1 MSNNNIEKGD
11 LLLELFSEE
20 IPARMQIGSE
30 KQLTTLFEK
39 SLVNRD
45 IGYGPISTFSSSRH
59 LSVII
64 KNIDLKQKN
73 QIIEKRGPRLGSN
86 EKAIHGFLKSNNIK
100 ENEIV
105 IKDTKNGKFY
115 FYLNQI
121 NGINTSEVLPEI
133 INEIVNNFV
142 WPKSQRWAYSELKW
156 ARPLRNILLL
166 FNNQPIEGKVA
177 LDKNNSLN
185 FTNFT
190 FGHRHEDKKIEVQS
204 IDEYERLLE
213 KNFIIL
219 DRKKRKHKIINDTK
233 LLLKDK
239 DIKLLDDE
247 FLLDEILGLVEFP
260 NVLIGTIDKQ
270 FMNLPKEVLTTA
282 MKVHQKYFS
291 IIDDKNN
298 LVPKFLFV
306 ANTVPEKERDKSIIE
321 GNERVLK
328 ARLSDANFFWKIDT
342 SIKIENF
349 NEKLKNVLFYEGLG
363 SLHEKTIRLTKVSK
377 FFSSLFK
384 VDVSLAREACI
395 LSKFDLVSEMVGEF
409 PELQGIMGGYYT
421 RLNEKP
427 NEVSSAIFDQYKPKG
442 ISNDMPK
449 TKLGSMLSMIDNIDN
464 LTGFFI
470 INKKPSGSK
479 DPFALRRAG
488 FSIVQILMKLKL
500 NISIND
506 LFTEALKSYK
516 NSSKII
522 KLDLV
527 DFIIDKVKFILK
539 KQNFRDDIIES
550 VISLKESKNYL
561 FPILY
566 ERVNRLNDI
575 KDTNDFKAF
584 LVNFKRLNNIIKS
597 NIRSDMSKVKV
608 NPHLFESSE
617 EEEIYNKSQNLDN
630 NLKKYLTDLEH
641 QGIILKEVI
650 NLHYII
656 HSFFEKII
664 VNHENKK
671 IKFNRIKLLTELT
684 ERILKYSNFHYIEN

>member
-1 MSNNNIEKGD
+1 MSNDDGEKGD

-30 KQLTTLFEK
+30 KQLTSLFEK
-39 SLVNRD
+39 SLMDRD
-45 IGYGPISTFSSSRH
+45 IGYGPISTYSSPRH

-64 KNIDLKQKN
+64 KNVDLKQKN

-86 EKAIHGFLKSNNIK
+86 EKAIHGFLKSNNIN
-100 ENEIV
+100 ENDII

-133 INEIVNNFV
+133 INEIINNFV
-142 WPKSQRWAYSELKW
+142 WPKSQRWAYSDLRW

-166 FNNQPIEGKVA
+166 FNNQLIEGKVA
-177 LDKNNSLN
+177 IDKNNYLN
-185 FTNFT
+185 FSNYT
-190 FGHRHEDKKIEVQS
+190 FGHRNENKKIEVES
-204 IDEYERLLE
+204 IDKYERLLE
-213 KNFIIL
+213 NNYLIL
-219 DRKKRKHKIINDTK
+219 DRKKRKNKIIKDTK
-233 LLLKDK
+233 LLLEDK
-239 DIKLLDDE
+239 NIKLLDDDY
-247 FLLDEILGLVEFP
+247 LLDEVLGLVEFP

-270 FMNLPKEVLTTA
+270 FMDLPKEVLTTA

-306 ANTVPEKERDKSIIE
+306 SNTIPEKERDQSIIE

-328 ARLSDANFFWKIDT
+328 ARLSDADFFWKTDT

-363 SLHEKTIRLTKVSK
+363 SLHEKTIRLSKVSK
-377 FFSSLFK
+377 YFSSFFK
-384 VDVSLAREACI
+384 VDASLAKEACI
-395 LSKFDLVSEMVGEF
+395 LSKFDLASEMVGEF

-421 RLNEKP
+421 KLSGKP
-427 NEVSSAIFDQYKPKG
+427 DEVSKAIFDQYKPKG

-449 TKLGSMLSMIDNIDN
+449 TKLGCMLSMIDNIDN

-488 FSIVQILMKLKL
+488 FSIVQIIMKLKL
-500 NISIND
+500 NVSIND

-516 NSSKII
+516 NSSKIV
-522 KLDLV
+522 KSDLV
-527 DFIIDKVKFILK
+527 DFIVDKVKFIFK
-539 KQNFRDDIIES
+539 KQNYRDDIIES
-550 VISLKESKNYL
+550 VLSLKESKNYL
-561 FPILY
+561 FPTLY
-566 ERVNRLNDI
+566 ERVICLNDI
-575 KDTNDFKAF
+575 KDSGDFKIF

-597 NIRSDMSKVKV
+597 NKLSDVSNVRL
-608 NPHLFESSE
+608 NPQLFESSE
-617 EEEIYNKSQNLDN
+617 EEEIYRKSQDLDT
-630 NLKKYLTDLEH
+630 NLKKYLTDIEN
-641 QGIILKEVI
+641 QVIILKEI
-650 NLHYII
+650 IKLHYVI

-664 VNHENKK
+664 VNHKDKK
-671 IKFNRIKLLTELT
+671 IKINRIKLLMELT
-684 ERILKYSNFHYIEN
+684 ERILKFTNFHYIEN

>member
-1 MSNNNIEKGD
+1 MSKNKGEKGN

-20 IPARMQIGSE
+20 IPARMQTGSE
-30 KQLTTLFEK
+30 KQLTNLFEK
-39 SLVNRD
+39 SLMNRD
-45 IGYGPISTFSSSRH
+45 IGYGPISTFCSPRH

-86 EKAIHGFLKSNNIK
+86 EKAIHGFLKSNNIQ
-100 ENEIV
+100 ENDIV

-133 INEIVNNFV
+133 INEIINNFV
-142 WPKSQRWAYSELKW
+142 WPKSQRWAYSELRW

-177 LDKNNSLN
+177 IDKNNFLN
-185 FTNFT
+185 FSTYT
-190 FGHRHEDKKIEVQS
+190 FGHRNENKKIEVEN
-204 IDEYERLLE
+204 IDKYERLLE
-213 KNFIIL
+213 NNYLIL
-219 DRKKRKHKIINDTK
+219 DRKKRKNKIINDTK
-233 LLLKDK
+233 LLLKYK
-239 DIKLLDDE
+239 DIKLLDDDY
-247 FLLDEILGLVEFP
+247 LLDEVLGLVEFP
-260 NVLIGTIDKQ
+260 NVLIGNIDKQ

-306 ANTVPEKERDKSIIE
+306 SNTIPKKERDKSIIE

-328 ARLSDANFFWKIDT
+328 ARLSDADFFWKTDT
-342 SIKIENF
+342 STKIENF
-349 NEKLKNVLFYEGLG
+349 NEKLKKVLFYEGLG
-363 SLHEKTIRLTKVSK
+363 SLHDKTIRLSAVSK
-377 FFSSLFK
+377 YFSSLFK

-421 RLNEKP
+421 KLNGKP
-427 NEVSSAIFDQYKPKG
+427 NEISNAIFDQYKPKG

-449 TKLGSMLSMIDNIDN
+449 TKLGCMLSMVDNIDN

-488 FSIVQILMKLKL
+488 YSIVQILMKLKL

-506 LFTEALKSYK
+506 LFTEALKSYE

-522 KLDLV
+522 KLDLI

-566 ERVNRLNDI
+566 ERVNCLNDI
-575 KDTNDFKAF
+575 KDTNDFKTF

-597 NIRSDMSKVKV
+597 NKLLDISNVKL
-608 NPHLFESSE
+608 NTHLFESSE
-617 EEEIYNKSQNLDN
+617 EEEIYDKSKNLDI

-650 NLHYII
+650 NLHYVI

-664 VNHENKK
+664 VNHEDNK
-671 IKFNRIKLLTELT
+671 IKVNRIKLLTELT
-684 ERILKYSNFHYIEN
+684 ERILKFSNFHYIEN

>member
-1 MSNNNIEKGD
+1 MPNINGEKGD

-20 IPARMQIGSE
+20 IPARMQTSSE
-30 KQLTTLFEK
+30 KQLTSLFEK
-39 SLVNRD
+39 SLINRD
-45 IGYGPISTFSSSRH
+45 IGYGPITTFSSPRH
-59 LSVII
+59 LSII
-64 KNIDLKQKN
+64 ITKIDLKQKN

-86 EKAIHGFLKSNNIK
+86 EKAIHGFLKSNNIQ
-100 ENEIV
+100 ENDIV

-121 NGINTSEVLPEI
+121 NGIDTSEVLPEI
-133 INEIVNNFV
+133 INEIINNFD
-142 WPKSQRWAYSELKW
+142 WPKSQRWAYSELRW

-166 FNNQPIEGKVA
+166 FNNQLIKGKVA
-177 LDKNNSLN
+177 IDKSNFLN
-185 FTNFT
+185 FSNYT
-190 FGHRHEDKKIEVQS
+190 FGHRHVNKKIEIKS
-204 IDEYERLLE
+204 IDEYEKALE
-213 KNFIIL
+213 NNYLIL
-219 DRKKRKHKIINDTK
+219 DRKKRKNKIINDTK
-233 LLLKDK
+233 LLLKEK
-239 DIKLLDDE
+239 DIKLLDDDY
-247 FLLDEILGLVEFP
+247 LLDEVLGLVEFP

-270 FMNLPKEVLTTA
+270 FMKLPKEVLITA

-306 ANTVPEKERDKSIIE
+306 SNTIPEKERDKSIIE

-328 ARLSDANFFWKIDT
+328 ARLSDADFFWKTDT
-342 SIKIENF
+342 SIKIENL

-363 SLHEKTIRLTKVSK
+363 SLYEKTVRLSRVSK
-377 FFSSLFK
+377 YFSSLFK
-384 VDVSLAREACI
+384 VDVSLAREACL
-395 LSKFDLVSEMVGEF
+395 LSKFDLVSEMVVEF

-421 RLNEKP
+421 KLNGKP
-427 NEVSSAIFDQYKPKG
+427 NEVSKAIFEQYKPKG

-449 TKLGSMLSMIDNIDN
+449 TKLGCMLSMIDNIDN
-464 LTGFFI
+464 LTGFFM

-488 FSIVQILMKLKL
+488 FSIAQILMKLKL

-506 LFTEALKSYK
+506 LFTEALNSYK

-539 KQNFRDDIIES
+539 KQNFRGDIIES
-550 VISLKESKNYL
+550 VFTLKGSQNYL
-561 FPILY
+561 LPILY
-566 ERVNRLNDI
+566 QRVKCLNDI
-575 KDTNDFKAF
+575 KDTNDFKIF

-597 NIRSDMSKVKV
+597 NKLSNISNVKV

-617 EEEIYNKSQNLDN
+617 EEKIYDKSQNLDI

-641 QGIILKEVI
+641 QRIILEEIIKLNCV
-650 NLHYII
+650 I

-664 VNHENKK
+664 VNHEDKK
-671 IKFNRIKLLTELT
+671 IKINRIKLLMELT
-684 ERILKYSNFHYIEN
+684 ERILKFSSFHHMEN

>member
-1 MSNNNIEKGD
+1 MSNTYSRKGD

-30 KQLTTLFEK
+30 KQLSSLFEK
-39 SLVNRD
+39 SLMNRD
-45 IGYGPISTFSSSRH
+45 IGYGPISTYSSSRH

-86 EKAIHGFLKSNNIK
+86 EKAIHGFLKSNNIN
-100 ENEIV
+100 ENDII
-105 IKDTKNGKFY
+105 IKDTKNGQFY
-115 FYLNQI
+115 FHLYQI

-133 INEIVNNFV
+133 INEIINNFV
-142 WPKSQRWAYSELKW
+142 WPKSQRWAHSELRW

-166 FNNQPIEGKVA
+166 LNNQIIEGKVA
-177 LDKNNSLN
+177 IDKNNSLN
-185 FTNFT
+185 FSNYT
-190 FGHRHEDKKIEVQS
+190 FGHRHENKKIEVES
-204 IDEYERLLE
+204 IDEYERLL
-213 KNFIIL
+213 KNNYLIL
-219 DRKKRKHKIINDTK
+219 DRKKRKNKIINDIK

-239 DIKLLDDE
+239 GIKLLDDE
-247 FLLDEILGLVEFP
+247 YLLDEVLGLVEFP

-291 IIDDKNN
+291 IVDDKNN

-306 ANTVPEKERDKSIIE
+306 SNTIPEKERDKSIIE

-328 ARLSDANFFWKIDT
+328 ARLSDATFFWKTDT
-342 SIKIENF
+342 STKIENF
-349 NEKLKNVLFYEGLG
+349 NEKLKNVLFYDGLG
-363 SLHEKTIRLTKVSK
+363 SLHEKVIRLSTVSK
-377 FFSSLFK
+377 YFSSFFK
-384 VDVSLAREACI
+384 VDVSIAREACI
-395 LSKFDLVSEMVGEF
+395 FSKFDLVSEMVGEF

-421 RLNEKP
+421 KLNGKP
-427 NEVSSAIFDQYKPKG
+427 KQVSNAIFEQYKPKG

-449 TKLGSMLSMIDNIDN
+449 TKLGCMLSMIDNIDN

-506 LFTEALKSYK
+506 LFTETLKSYK

-527 DFIIDKVKFILK
+527 DFIVDKVKFIFK

-550 VISLKESKNYL
+550 VLSLKESKNYL

-566 ERVNRLNDI
+566 ERVKLLNDV
-575 KDTNDFKAF
+575 KDTTDFKIF

-597 NIRSDMSKVKV
+597 NKFSDISNVKL
-608 NPHLFESSE
+608 NPHLFEGIE
-617 EEEIYNKSQNLDN
+617 EEEIYNKSQNLDI
-630 NLKKYLTDLEH
+630 NLKKYLTDPKH
-641 QGIILKEVI
+641 QGIVLEEVI
-650 NLHYII
+650 KLHHTI

-664 VNHENKK
+664 VNHKEEK
-671 IKFNRIKLLTELT
+671 IKINRIKLLMELT
-684 ERILKYSNFHYIEN
+684 ERILKFSNFHYIEN

>member
-1 MSNNNIEKGD
+1 MSNNNGEKGD

-30 KQLTTLFEK
+30 KQIISLFKK
-39 SLVNRD
+39 SLLNRD

-59 LSVII
+59 LSII
-64 KNIDLKQKN
+64 IEDIDLKRKN
-73 QIIEKRGPRLGSN
+73 QIIEKRGPRVGSN
-86 EKAIHGFLKSNNIK
+86 EKAINGFLKSNNIK
-100 ENEIV
+100 KNDIV
-105 IKDTKNGKFY
+105 IKNTKNGKFY

-133 INEIVNNFV
+133 INEIIYNFV
-142 WPKSQRWAYSELKW
+142 WPKSQRWAYSELRW

-166 FNNQPIEGKVA
+166 FNNQLIEGKVA
-177 LDKNNSLN
+177 IDKNNSLS

-190 FGHRHEDKKIEVQS
+190 FGHRHEDKKIKIES

-213 KNFIIL
+213 KNFLIL

-247 FLLDEILGLVEFP
+247 FLLDEVLGLVEFP
-260 NVLIGTIDKQ
+260 NVLIGTIDKR
-270 FMNLPKEVLTTA
+270 FMNLPKEVLTTV

-306 ANTVPEKERDKSIIE
+306 ANTIPEKERDKSIIE

-328 ARLSDANFFWKIDT
+328 ARLSDANFFWKADT

-349 NEKLKNVLFYEGLG
+349 NKKLKKVLFYEGLG
-363 SLHEKTIRLTKVSK
+363 SLHEKTIRLSKVSK

-421 RLNEKP
+421 RLNGKP
-427 NEVSSAIFDQYKPKG
+427 NEISSAIFDQYKPKG

-506 LFTEALKSYK
+506 LFIEALKSYK
-516 NSSKII
+516 NSSKTI

-539 KQNFRDDIIES
+539 KQNCREDIIKS

-566 ERVNRLNDI
+566 ERVNCLNDI
-575 KDTNDFKAF
+575 KDTNDFKTF
-584 LVNFKRLNNIIKS
+584 LINFKRLNNIFK
-597 NIRSDMSKVKV
+597 SDMLSDISNVKV

-617 EEEIYNKSQNLDN
+617 EEEIYNKSHNLDN

-664 VNHENKK
+664 VNHEDKK
-671 IKFNRIKLLTELT
+671 IKINRIKLLTELT
-684 ERILKYSNFHYIEN
+684 ERILKFSRFDLIDG

>member
-1 MSNNNIEKGD
+1 MSKNKGEKGN

-20 IPARMQIGSE
+20 IPARMQTGSE
-30 KQLTTLFEK
+30 KQLTNLFEK
-39 SLVNRD
+39 SLMNRD
-45 IGYGPISTFSSSRH
+45 IGYGQISTFCSPRH

-86 EKAIHGFLKSNNIK
+86 EKAIHGFLKSNNIQ
-100 ENEIV
+100 ENDIV

-133 INEIVNNFV
+133 INEIINNFV
-142 WPKSQRWAYSELKW
+142 WPKSQRWAYSELRW

-177 LDKNNSLN
+177 IDKNNFLN
-185 FTNFT
+185 FSTYT
-190 FGHRHEDKKIEVQS
+190 FGHRNENKKIEVEN

-213 KNFIIL
+213 NNYLII
-219 DRKKRKHKIINDTK
+219 DRKKRKNKIINDTK

-239 DIKLLDDE
+239 DIKLLDDDY
-247 FLLDEILGLVEFP
+247 LLDEVLGLVEFP

-291 IIDDKNN
+291 IVDDKNN
-298 LVPKFLFV
+298 LAPKFLFV
-306 ANTVPEKERDKSIIE
+306 SNTIPKKERDKSIIE

-328 ARLSDANFFWKIDT
+328 ARLSDADFFWKTDT
-342 SIKIENF
+342 STKIENF
-349 NEKLKNVLFYEGLG
+349 NEKLKKVLFYEGLG
-363 SLHEKTIRLTKVSK
+363 SLHDKTIRLSAVSK
-377 FFSSLFK
+377 YFSSLFK

-421 RLNEKP
+421 KLNGKP
-427 NEVSSAIFDQYKPKG
+427 NEISNAIFDQYKPKG

-449 TKLGSMLSMIDNIDN
+449 TKLGCMLSMVDNIDN

-488 FSIVQILMKLKL
+488 YSIVQILMKLKL

-506 LFTEALKSYK
+506 LFTEALKSYE

-522 KLDLV
+522 KLDLI

-575 KDTNDFKAF
+575 KDTNDFKTF

-597 NIRSDMSKVKV
+597 NKLLDISNVKL
-608 NPHLFESSE
+608 NIHLFESSE
-617 EEEIYNKSQNLDN
+617 EEEIHDKSKNLDI

-650 NLHYII
+650 NLHYVI

-664 VNHENKK
+664 VNHEDKK
-671 IKFNRIKLLTELT
+671 IKINRIKLLTELT
-684 ERILKYSNFHYIEN
+684 ERILKFSNFHYIEN